1 MESMLH
7 FSRRIK
13 LSIVFFAVVI
23 SGYVVVHL
31 VASLGGVPQEFNEAR
46 LQGALIAQNIV
57 DLSNKSAS
65 DLGKINELDRQR
77 NFNEALALTTQ
88 VIAQSQEIRNQ
99 AVALSSE
106 IEKMTR
112 SLSGI
117 GSDEARQA
125 ALESIT
131 SRLALISRLINYSA
145 SLENLLSVL
154 RNRFAGAPSSH
165 TKVQG
170 MIDQINAEVTAI
182 NSFNNQAV
190 QAMERFD
197 ALIK

>member
-1 MESMLH
+1 MLH